1 MTSCLT
7 FWAASGG
14 AFSGNVLPPGEMLHD
29 RRPGLGPCPRP
40 FTLEFRN
47 TGSDEEPQIKAEKGF
62 QKVPVGEM
70 EEHGGKYSW
79 LACGFEVRPLE
90 PWVHVQHVGCGASS
104 ALNDRWRDTAHHR
117 HVEVHSQITDFQCS
131 EQWIF
136 YGIPLKKNHWTGRN
150 AIQSASF

>member
-104 ALNDRWRDTAHHR
+104 AL
-117 HVEVHSQITDFQCS
+117 
-131 EQWIF
+131 
-136 YGIPLKKNHWTGRN
+136 
-150 AIQSASF
+150 